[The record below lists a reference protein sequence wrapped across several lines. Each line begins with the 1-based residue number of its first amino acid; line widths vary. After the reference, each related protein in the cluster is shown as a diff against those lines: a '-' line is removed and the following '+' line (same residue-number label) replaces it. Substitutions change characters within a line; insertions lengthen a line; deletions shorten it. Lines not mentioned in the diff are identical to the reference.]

1 MEDYGVAKGY
11 LELDVSDL
19 ESNVKSASRYLEQLE
34 RKSALAESE
43 LNKLESQSSRM
54 GGVFQ
59 QNTQRTKELSVR
71 MDQAKQKCKL
81 YDQEIKSL
89 NTISENAQAK
99 QSKLAS
105 VIEKM
110 STRYERAEQKV
121 KQMAEAHGKE
131 SDEYQKA
138 ISSARRV
145 QNSLTQLQSKYDA
158 LEWKLKNRE
167 TVRWN
172 LKPS

>member
-59 QNTQRTKELSVR
+59 QNAQRTKELSVR

-110 STRYERAEQKV
+110 SARYERAEQKV
-121 KQMAEAHGKE
+121 KQMAEAHGT
-131 SDEYQKA
+131 SM
-138 ISSARRV
+138 
-145 QNSLTQLQSKYDA
+145 THW
-158 LEWKLKNRE
+158 EWRLKNRE